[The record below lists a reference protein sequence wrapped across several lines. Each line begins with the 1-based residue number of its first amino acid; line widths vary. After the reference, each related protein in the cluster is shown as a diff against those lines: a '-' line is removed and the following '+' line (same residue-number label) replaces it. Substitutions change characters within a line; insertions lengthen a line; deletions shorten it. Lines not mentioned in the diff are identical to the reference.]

1 MAGGDARPNEKLE
14 MTSLRIPA
22 ATYRLQFH
30 RDFKFAAAEALAPY
44 LHELGITDI
53 YASPL
58 FKARR
63 GSLHGYSVTNPMEF
77 NAELGS
83 RRAFDSLVRKLKSL
97 GMGMVFDIV
106 PNHMALSPD
115 NPWWMEVL
123 EDGHGSP
130 YAIFFDIDW
139 HPPNRLLEGKLLL
152 PILGRPYSQVLE
164 DRELRL
170 SLEPGGFF
178 VNYYENKFPLT
189 PKTYQQILAPV
200 LERLVRDLGEE
211 NPATLALMGIVS
223 LVSNLPA
230 RAPASP
236 KKVKDRQRDKEIIK
250 KNLWLLYQ
258 GSPEVKNLLDEA
270 IQAMNGRQAE
280 PVSFDALDRLLQ
292 QQPYRL
298 AFWQVALELINY
310 RRFFSINDLIGI
322 RIEDPQVFEAF
333 KHSLLFKL
341 LDEGKISGLRV
352 DHIDGLYDPL
362 NYLQRLQSRLEP
374 EGKAGPAPFYILVEK
389 ILAPEETLP
398 EDWPVAGTTG
408 YDFLNKVNGVFIKE
422 AGLQELAEI
431 YTKFVGTAVDLNRL
445 IRDKKKLILQ
455 ALFGGEV
462 ANHVYYL
469 SLLALQDRQARDLA
483 RGDLVEALV
492 EVLAALPIYRTYIR
506 SFEVAP
512 RDLIYLERTFAE
524 VRQSHPHLNQSALD
538 FLQRVL
544 FLRFPPYLSAE
555 QRHDWLRFVMHLQQF
570 TGPIMAKGFED
581 TVLYIY
587 NPLISLNEVGGSFRP
602 AQIKDFHRFN
612 QNRQKTCPLS
622 MNATSTHDTKRSED
636 VRARLNVLSE
646 LPGEWETCLQ
656 RWSTLNQARKI
667 TVDGSPV
674 PDRNQEIFLYQTML
688 GAWPLVP
695 EEVPAFKERLK
706 AHLIKAAREAMVH
719 TRWISPQTNHEN
731 ALLAFVNAILDE
743 AANPEFLKDFLAL
756 QSRLAYF
763 GALNSLSQLLLK
775 LASPGVPDFYQG
787 TELWDFSLVDPD
799 NRRPVDFANRTQLLK
814 KLQQQEKKGRTAL
827 AAGLLSHWQD
837 GRLKLYVTYQ
847 GLKLRRTYP
856 ELFRQGAYL
865 PLTVRGP
872 RQKQV
877 LALARRQENNWVLA
891 VAGRFFTTMTPA
903 GQPPTGREVWGDT
916 EIILPPEAPVAW
928 EDIFTG
934 KVSEAGEAA
943 ALKHLPLQKV
953 LQHLPVAFLSGS
965 I

>member
-1 MAGGDARPNEKLE
+1 
-14 MTSLRIPA
+14 MTIFRVPA
-22 ATYRLQFH
+22 STYRLQFN
-30 RDFKFAAAEALAPY
+30 RDLKFAAAEALVPY
-44 LHELGITDI
+44 LIELGITDV

-58 FKARR
+58 IKARR
-63 GSLHGYSVTNPMEF
+63 GSLHGYSVTNPMQL
-77 NAELGS
+77 NPELGPP
-83 RRAFDSLVRKLKSL
+83 RAFDHLARKLKTL
-97 GMGMVFDIV
+97 GMGLIFDIV

-152 PILGRPYSQVLE
+152 PILGRPYGQVLE
-164 DRELRL
+164 DQELRL

-189 PKTYQQILAPV
+189 PNTYYQILAPV
-200 LERLVRDLGEE
+200 LERTVRELGEK
-211 NPATLALMGIVS
+211 NPAAIALMGIVS
-223 LVSNLPA
+223 LVSNLSL

-258 GSPEVKNLLDEA
+258 GSPEVKNFLDEA
-270 IQAMNGRQAE
+270 ITVMNGRQGE
-280 PVSFDALDRLLQ
+280 PASFDALDRLLQ
-292 QQPYRL
+292 PQAYRL

-362 NYLQRLQSRLEP
+362 NFLQWLQGHLAP
-374 EGKAGPAPFYILVEK
+374 EGKAAAAPFYIVVEK

-408 YDFLNKVNGVFIKE
+408 YDFLNKLNGVFIKE
-422 AGLQELAEI
+422 AGLQKLTEI
-431 YTKFVGTAVDLNRL
+431 YTRFVETAVDLNEL
-445 IRDKKKLILQ
+445 IRDKKKLVMKS
-455 ALFGGEV
+455 LFGGEV
-462 ANHVYYL
+462 ENHVHYL

-506 SFEVAP
+506 SLKVAP
-512 RDLIYLERTFAE
+512 RDADYLEWTFAE
-524 VRQSHPHLNQSALD
+524 VRRHNPHLDQLALD
-538 FLQRVL
+538 FLHRVL
-544 FLRFPPYLSAE
+544 RLDFPPYLTTE
-555 QRHDWLRFVMHLQQF
+555 QRHGWLKFVMHLQQF
-570 TGPIMAKGFED
+570 TGPVMAKGLED

-587 NPLISLNEVGGSFRP
+587 NPLISLNEVGGDFQPVP
-602 AQIKDFHRFN
+602 ADVFHRFN
-612 QNRQKTCPLS
+612 QHRQKISPGTL
-622 MNATSTHDTKRSED
+622 NATCTHDTKRSED

-646 LPGEWETCLQ
+646 IPEEWQVCLQ
-656 RWSTLNQARKI
+656 RWSALNQTRKI
-667 TVDGSPV
+667 LVDGSPV

-688 GAWPLVP
+688 GAWPLDP

-706 AHLIKAAREAMVH
+706 AHMIKAAREAMVH
-719 TRWISPQTNHEN
+719 TRWVAPQTNHEN

-743 AANPEFLKDFLAL
+743 TGNQEFIEDFRQM

-775 LASPGVPDFYQG
+775 IASPGVPDFYQG
-787 TELWDFSLVDPD
+787 TELWDFCLVDPD
-799 NRRPVDFANRTQLLK
+799 NRRPVDFNKRTQLLK
-814 KLQQQEKKGRTAL
+814 KLKQQEKKGRAAL
-827 AAGLLSHWQD
+827 VAGLLSHWQD

-847 GLKLRRTYP
+847 GLKLRRNYP

-865 PLTVRGP
+865 PLTVKGR
-872 RQKQV
+872 RQNQV
-877 LALARRQENNWVLA
+877 LALARRQADDWVLA
-891 VAGRFFTTMTPA
+891 VAGRFFTTITPA
-903 GQPPTGREVWGDT
+903 GQPPTGEEVWGQS
-916 EIILPPEAPVAW
+916 EVILPPEAPVAW

-934 KVSEAGEAA
+934 KVCEAKESAT
-943 ALKHLPLQKV
+943 LKHLPLQKI

-965 I
+965 R

>member
-1 MAGGDARPNEKLE
+1 
-14 MTSLRIPA
+14 MTNLRVPTT
-22 ATYRLQFH
+22 TYRLQFH

-63 GSLHGYSVTNPMEF
+63 GSLHGYSVTNPMEL

-83 RRAFDSLVRKLKSL
+83 PRAFDSLARKLKRL
-97 GMGMVFDIV
+97 DMGMVFDIV

-152 PILGRPYSQVLE
+152 PILGRPYGQALE
-164 DRELRL
+164 NQELRL

-189 PKTYQQILAPV
+189 PKTYHQILAPV
-200 LERLVRDLGEE
+200 LERLVRELGEE
-211 NPATLALMGIVS
+211 NPASIALMGIVS
-223 LVSNLPA
+223 LVSNLPP
-230 RAPASP
+230 RAPGKP
-236 KKVKDRQRDKEIIK
+236 KKVKDRQRDKEVIK

-270 IQAMNGRQAE
+270 VQVLNGRPDE
-280 PVSFDALDRLLQ
+280 PASFDALDRLLQ
-292 QQPYRL
+292 PQPYRL
-298 AFWQVALELINY
+298 AFWQVALEAINY

-333 KHSLLFKL
+333 KHGLLFKL

-362 NYLQRLQSRLEP
+362 DYLQRLQGRLAP
-374 EGKAGPAPFYILVEK
+374 AGRTAAAPFYIVVEK
-389 ILAPEETLP
+389 ILAPGETLP

-408 YDFLNKVNGVFIKE
+408 YDFLNRVNGVFIQE
-422 AGLQELAEI
+422 AGLQELTEI
-431 YTKFVGTAVDLNRL
+431 YTRFVETAVDLNAL
-445 IRDKKKLILQ
+445 IRDKKKLILK

-462 ANHVYYL
+462 ENHVYYL
-469 SLLALQDRQARDLA
+469 RQLALQDRQARDLA

-492 EVLAALPIYRTYIR
+492 EVLAALPIYRTYLR
-506 SFEVAP
+506 SLKVAP
-512 RDLIYLERTFAE
+512 RELDYLEWTFAE
-524 VRQSHPHLNQSALD
+524 VRRLHPHLDQPALD
-538 FLQRVL
+538 FLFRVL
-544 FLRFPPYLSAE
+544 RLDFPPYLTTE
-555 QRHDWLRFVMHLQQF
+555 QRHDWLKFVMHLQQF
-570 TGPIMAKGFED
+570 SGPIMAKGFED

-587 NPLISLNEVGGSFRP
+587 NPLISLNEVGGSFQP
-602 AQIKDFHRFN
+602 VQVDNFHSFN
-612 QNRQKTCPLS
+612 LNRQKSCPGS

-646 LPGEWETCLQ
+646 IPGEWQACLQ
-656 RWSTLNQARKI
+656 RWSALNLAKK
-667 TVDGSPV
+667 VVVNGNPV
-674 PDRNQEIFLYQTML
+674 PDRNQEVFLYQTML
-688 GAWPLVP
+688 GAWPLDP
-695 EEVPAFKERLK
+695 AEVPAFKERLQ
-706 AHLIKAAREAMVH
+706 AYLIKAAREAMVH
-719 TRWISPQTNHEN
+719 TRWVAPQLDHEN
-731 ALLAFVNAILDE
+731 GLLAFLDAILDE
-743 AANPEFLKDFLAL
+743 AGNREFIKDFRQL

-775 LASPGVPDFYQG
+775 IASPGVPDFYQG

-799 NRRPVDFANRTQLLK
+799 NRRPVDFARRTRLLK
-814 KLQQQEKKGRTAL
+814 DLKQQEEKGRGAL
-827 AAGLLSHWQD
+827 VAGLLSHWQD
-837 GRLKLYVTYQ
+837 GRLKLYVTSR

-856 ELFRQGAYL
+856 EVFRQGAYL
-865 PLTVRGP
+865 PIAVRGQ
-872 RQKQV
+872 RQNQV
-877 LALARRQENNWVLA
+877 LALARRQGQDWVLA
-891 VAGRFFTTMTPA
+891 VAGRFFTTLTPA

-916 EIILPPEAPVAW
+916 EVILPPEAPVAW

-934 KVSEAGEAA
+934 RVCEAREAA
-943 ALKHLPLQKV
+943 TLKHLPLQKV
-953 LQHLPVAFLSGS
+953 LQHLPLAFLLGS
-965 I
+965 R

>member
-1 MAGGDARPNEKLE
+1 
-14 MTSLRIPA
+14 MTSLRVPA
-22 ATYRLQFH
+22 TTYRLQFH

-63 GSLHGYSVTNPMEF
+63 GSLHGYSVTNPMEL
-77 NAELGS
+77 NAELGPP
-83 RRAFDSLVRKLKSL
+83 RALDSLARKLKSL
-97 GMGMVFDIV
+97 DMGMVCDIV

-152 PILGRPYSQVLE
+152 PILGRPYGQALE
-164 DRELRL
+164 NRELRL

-189 PKTYQQILAPV
+189 PKTYHQILAPV
-200 LERLVRDLGEE
+200 LERLVRELGEE
-211 NPATLALMGIVS
+211 NPASIALMGIVS
-223 LVSNLPA
+223 LISNLPP
-230 RAPASP
+230 RAPAKP

-250 KNLWLLYQ
+250 KNLWMLYQ
-258 GSPEVKNLLDEA
+258 GSPEVKNFLDEA
-270 IQAMNGRQAE
+270 IRVMNGRPAE
-280 PVSFDALDRLLQ
+280 PASFDALDRLLQ

-333 KHSLLFKL
+333 KHGLLFKL

-362 NYLQRLQSRLEP
+362 DYLQRLQRRLAP
-374 EGKAGPAPFYILVEK
+374 EGIAAAAPFYIVVEK

-408 YDFLNKVNGVFIKE
+408 YDFLNRVNGVFIKE
-422 AGLQELAEI
+422 AGLQELTEI
-431 YTKFVGTAVDLNRL
+431 YTRFVETAVDLNGL
-445 IRDKKKLILQ
+445 IRDKKKLILK

-462 ANHVYYL
+462 ENHVYYL
-469 SLLALQDRQARDLA
+469 SQLALQDRQARDLA

-506 SFEVAP
+506 SLKVAP
-512 RDLIYLERTFAE
+512 REVDYLQWTFAE
-524 VRQSHPHLNQSALD
+524 VRRHHPHLDQLALD
-538 FLQRVL
+538 FLLRVL
-544 FLRFPPYLSAE
+544 RLDFPPYLTTE
-555 QRHDWLRFVMHLQQF
+555 QRHDWLKFVMHLQQF
-570 TGPIMAKGFED
+570 SGPIMAKSFED

-602 AQIKDFHRFN
+602 VQVDNFHSFN
-612 QNRQKTCPLS
+612 LNRQKTCPGS

-636 VRARLNVLSE
+636 VRARLNVLAE
-646 LPGEWETCLQ
+646 IPGEWQACLK
-656 RWSTLNQARKI
+656 RWSALNLAKKVVVNGI
-667 TVDGSPV
+667 PV
-674 PDRNQEIFLYQTML
+674 PDRNQEVFLYQTML
-688 GAWPLVP
+688 GAWPLDP
-695 EEVPAFKERLK
+695 AEVPAFKERLQ
-706 AHLIKAAREAMVH
+706 AYLVKAAREAMVH
-719 TRWISPQTNHEN
+719 TRWVAPQLDHEN
-731 ALLAFVNAILDE
+731 GLLAFLDGILDE
-743 AANPEFLKDFLAL
+743 VGNQEFLADFRQL

-775 LASPGVPDFYQG
+775 IASPGVSDFYQG

-799 NRRPVDFANRTQLLK
+799 NRRPVDFAKRNQLLK
-814 KLQQQEKKGRTAL
+814 KLKQREKKGRAAL
-827 AAGLLSHWQD
+827 VDGLLSHWQD

-856 ELFRQGAYL
+856 EIFRQGAYL
-865 PLTVRGP
+865 PLTVQGK
-872 RQKQV
+872 RQNQV
-877 LALARRQENNWVLA
+877 LALARRQADDWIIA
-891 VAGRFFTTMTPA
+891 VAGRFFTTLTPA
-903 GQPPTGREVWGDT
+903 GHPPTGQEVWGNT
-916 EIILPPEAPVAW
+916 EVILPPEAPLAW

-934 KVSEAGEAA
+934 RVCEARETAT
-943 ALKHLPLQKV
+943 LKRLSLHKV

-965 I
+965 R